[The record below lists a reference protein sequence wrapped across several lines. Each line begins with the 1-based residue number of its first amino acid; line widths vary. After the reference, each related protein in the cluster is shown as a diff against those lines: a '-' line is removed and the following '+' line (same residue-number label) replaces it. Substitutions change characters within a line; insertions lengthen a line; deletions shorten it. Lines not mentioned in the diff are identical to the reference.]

1 MVTALRYLS
10 FPLADGS
17 SAYLSAPAELAA
29 VMDDLQQYFGMSDSP
44 GDREICRLYPF
55 TENDPERLYPNS
67 NFFQAEVAGSD
78 GVAKIFIKKLPK
90 NSINRAKAAK
100 RIMLIS
106 LLDAMLKK
114 EIFFFHGAL
123 AMDNNGDGVL
133 FCGPSGVGKST
144 AVTKSGKIWKILADD
159 MVLLSRHE
167 NKFYAQP
174 MPTWSTYLS
183 DKERL
188 CQCDIKQIVP
198 LKKIIILS
206 REGELGISS
215 LTPHE
220 GALMIANSFIEMT
233 TWHASLLQD
242 TKLMNELR
250 IAAFD
255 AVTQVSR
262 ACRCD
267 KLVSTLE
274 MDICPLLVK

>member
-1 MVTALRYLS
+1 
-10 FPLADGS
+10 
-17 SAYLSAPAELAA
+17 
-29 VMDDLQQYFGMSDSP
+29 
-44 GDREICRLYPF
+44 
-55 TENDPERLYPNS
+55 
-67 NFFQAEVAGSD
+67 
-78 GVAKIFIKKLPK
+78 
-90 NSINRAKAAK
+90 
-100 RIMLIS
+100 
-106 LLDAMLKK
+106 
-114 EIFFFHGAL
+114 
-123 AMDNNGDGVL
+123 MDNNGDGVL